1 MKRMGTFVLL
11 LSALLFAQPRTL
23 WIKNISEG
31 SLMYHGTYWVEQT
44 RDRGYI
50 IAGACSYLYPCIQK
64 RDSLGEF
71 MWLSVYDS
79 LGGFE
84 TAARCIRQTED
95 GNYIVVACVEAV
107 WTYVDIHLIRIDS
120 LGNVLWSKV
129 YGGEEWDMPGTF
141 QITED
146 GGYIIVG
153 ETSSFGKGGY
163 DVYVIKTD
171 SLGDTLWTRTYGG
184 LEDDVGRWI
193 EATEDKGYII
203 VGSTKSYG
211 RGKADVYLIKIDSLG
226 NVLWEKTYGGE
237 DEDEGRVVHSTCE
250 GGYIIIGITS
260 SFEEERCGYLIKID
274 SVGNVLWEK
283 TYECLALSGEELG
296 RNGYIIGGYI
306 TYGTTSYPYLLRVDT
321 LGNVIWDKKYSDTV
335 GSFIR
340 CVHRTHDGGYII
352 LTHDYL
358 IKTAPDETGIGEE
371 RHVGLTGFS
380 VLEDRIRYEV
390 RRNGRVIIEMY
401 DATGRRVKKLLDEY
415 QKAGRY
421 EIKIEREGIP
431 SGLYFIIL
439 KTPEGGYKGRVVII
453 E

>member
-1 MKRMGTFVLL
+1 MLCGMWYKVY
-11 LSALLFAQPRTL
+11 
-23 WIKNISEG
+23 SEG
-31 SLMYHGTYWVEQT
+31 ASLV
-44 RDRGYI
+44 
-50 IAGACSYLYPCIQK
+50 AGVRCIQQSENIHYIAVASG
-64 RDSLGEF
+64 RSLAQEEI
-71 MWLSVYDS
+71 Y
-79 LGGFE
+79 
-84 TAARCIRQTED
+84 
-95 GNYIVVACVEAV
+95 
-107 WTYVDIHLIRIDS
+107 LIKMDS
-120 LGNVLWSKV
+120 LGNILWSKV
-129 YGGEEWDMPGTF
+129 YGGGEWDFPGCI

-184 LEDDVGRWI
+184 VEYDRGRWI
-193 EATEDKGYII
+193 EITEDKGYII

-211 RGKADVYLIKIDSLG
+211 RGETDIYLIKIDSLG

-237 DEDEGRVVHSTCE
+237 GKEEGRVVYSTYDS
-250 GGYIIIGITS
+250 GYIIIGSTS
-260 SFEEERCGYLIKID
+260 SFGEGETDIYLIKID

-283 TYECLALSGEELG
+283 TYGRWSHDGAYYGEELG

-321 LGNVIWDKKYSDTV
+321 LGNVIWDKKYSDTL

-371 RHVGLTGFS
+371 RHVGFTGFS
-380 VLEDRIRYEV
+380 VLEDRIRYRV

-401 DATGRRVKKLLDEY
+401 DATGRRVRKLLDEY
-415 QKAGRY
+415 QEAGRY
-421 EIKIEREGIP
+421 EIKIDREGVS